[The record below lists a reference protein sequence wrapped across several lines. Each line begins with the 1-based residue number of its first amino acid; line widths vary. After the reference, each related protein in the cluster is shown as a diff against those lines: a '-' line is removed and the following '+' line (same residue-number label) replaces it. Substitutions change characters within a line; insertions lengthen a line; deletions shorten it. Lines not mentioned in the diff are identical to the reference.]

1 MTSRGIYVLP
11 PALPAPFKGR
21 PEPEGPHETPE
32 LRQLVDSQVK
42 ALVAAAP
49 AAAELSEDQRRKLE
63 EGVTRIAVHAAALAL
78 DDWQISEQ
86 LGQRPLLKTRETLT
100 PPPEAAAARSQAVS
114 RPLRSGSG
122 FQQDATSRVG
132 SVTRSTLRAI
142 AFPTFVADLIKGTFS
157 AILDAT
163 TTQMGAFMEMLES
176 VSKTVEQ
183 FETENVTDG
192 QAHQWLAQ
200 QYPTHIRLE
209 NSEGTVRAVP
219 TDTEA
224 DVPAGIQGALNL
236 SDGVDS
242 IDDVTIEEILV
253 PAARR
258 KLAQSRLQMLSSLV
272 MMGLQ
277 RIVIN
282 HGRIRATMGFHIDAT
297 DSASREDASL
307 LDTSLAAKAQVG
319 FGMWSASAS
328 TSVTYVRSTKSDS
341 NSELNVNADLTGEV
355 DLTFSTDYMPLN
367 RMATTENIARIRGNT
382 PVPSENAPA
391 AATGVRS
398 VETASTSPSA
408 AEMINQRLEHREEV
422 SAPELPELDSN
433 RFQGERENR
442 QENQQRREPAAAPA
456 RPEPAAEGGSAA
468 RTESPAAPAA
478 QQSYNRRRAL

>member
-1 MTSRGIYVLP
+1 MTYQTASTLP
-11 PALPAPFKGR
+11 PALPAPFQGK
-21 PEPEGPHETPE
+21 PEAQGPHETPE
-32 LRQLVDSQVK
+32 LKRLVDSQVK

-49 AAAELSEDQRRKLE
+49 AAAELPEDQRQRLE
-63 EGVTRIAVHAAALAL
+63 DRVARIAVHAAALAL
-78 DDWQISEQ
+78 DDWQITEK
-86 LGQRPLLKTRETLT
+86 LGQRPLLKTKETLT
-100 PPPEAAAARSQAVS
+100 PPAETAVAQSQAVS
-114 RPLRSGSG
+114 RPMRRGSG

-183 FETENVTDG
+183 FEAENISDG
-192 QAHQWLAQ
+192 QAHQWIAQ
-200 QYPTHIRLE
+200 QYPSHIRLD
-209 NSEGTVRAVP
+209 NSDGTVRAVP
-219 TDTEA
+219 TDTDA
-224 DVPAGIQGALNL
+224 DVPQGIQGALNL
-236 SDGVDS
+236 SDSVDT
-242 IDDVTIEEILV
+242 IDDVTIEEVLV

-307 LDTSLAAKAQVG
+307 LDTSVSAQAQVG

-341 NSELNVNADLTGEV
+341 NAELNVNADLTGEV

-398 VETASTSPSA
+398 AEPASSSPSA

-422 SAPELPELDSN
+422 SAPDLPELDSN
-433 RFQGERENR
+433 RFQRQQENR
-442 QENQQRREPAAAPA
+442 QQRQQQQPAASAAPA
-456 RPEPAAEGGSAA
+456 EPAPTAGGGEGTGA
-468 RTESPAAPAA
+468 TEAPAS
-478 QQSYNRRRAL
+478 QPSTSQGRAA